1 MFCQGADKHFRSFCS
16 GQNQK
21 NTQNCC
27 RKDTEN
33 MARTKVT
40 PRRGERPLPSWLLR
54 QNGRRQRT
62 KRTYKIKLT
71 LPEQKTVDITK
82 DGNVIKTIR
91 IRRKSTY
98 FNDRNAR
105 VF

>member
-1 MFCQGADKHFRSFCS
+1 
-16 GQNQK
+16 
-21 NTQNCC
+21 
-27 RKDTEN
+27 

-40 PRRGERPLPSWLLR
+40 PRRRERQLPSWLLR
-54 QNGRRQRT
+54 QNRRRQRT
-62 KRTYKIKLT
+62 KRTYPYKIKLT

-91 IRRKSTY
+91 VRRKSTY
-98 FNDRNAR
+98 FNDKNAR